1 MFSFNLDPYIR
12 YWCVYLF
19 ACKQNEAKRYVQ
31 ATGRDV
37 TQRKDA
43 KESFITIL
51 VGEFTQFV
59 SFFGGYYMYNVC
71 ILMCIY
77 IYIRSVNQTWQWKIH
92 RLIDDVIFSYLTT
105 HSGYVHLSCLITG

>member
-12 YWCVYLF
+12 GCCVYLF

-37 TQRKDA
+37 TQKKDA

-51 VGEFTQFV
+51 VGIYQFV
-59 SFFGGYYMYNVC
+59 SFLGVTIC
-71 ILMCIY
+71 ILMSIY
-77 IYIRSVNQTWQWKIH
+77 IYGP
-92 RLIDDVIFSYLTT
+92 LIKHGNGKSIVDR
-105 HSGYVHLSCLITG
+105 